1 MLLNNEKAMLLCSS
15 SSSSLKTDNEGE
27 IQEKFGIE
35 GDLE

>member
-1 MLLNNEKAMLLCSS
+1 MLLNNEKAMLLC

-35 GDLE
+35 GNLE